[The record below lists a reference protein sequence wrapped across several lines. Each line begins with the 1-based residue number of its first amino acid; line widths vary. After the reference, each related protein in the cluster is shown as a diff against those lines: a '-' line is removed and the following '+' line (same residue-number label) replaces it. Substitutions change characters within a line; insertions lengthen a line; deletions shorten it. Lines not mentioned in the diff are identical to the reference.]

1 MNRNKIKLLICLGVI
16 FTIVVGLVFSGNLV
30 KHADMQNDT
39 DMTEYD
45 GIDTRYIEYLK
56 SFEKDVKDSM
66 TTNEK
71 LQNLQEAEEVLER
84 LQKRIDSEET
94 NPEERFDARRTYRVI
109 SKRRD
114 ILRKYLNQEKN
125 NLRKQNTP

>member
-1 MNRNKIKLLICLGVI
+1 MGVI

-30 KHADMQNDT
+30 KHTDMQNDT